1 MGLFNIYN
9 KAKNHINKTY
19 FSEKR
24 IISFEAYNLLKKYV
38 VNGLSQPNSL
48 DTAYPKNLKMNV
60 LKNVSQRSMKT
71 FFINYPIIIK
81 KIKKEYFVNLMSLM
95 LEINYLKMQKK
106 LLKQIKNDSPRYQEI
121 DRLIEK
127 LNQIDF
133 FFCTY
138 LI

>member
-1 MGLFNIYN
+1 MGIFNIYN

-71 FFINYPIIIK
+71 FYKLSDHYK
-81 KIKKEYFVNLMSLM
+81 KNKKGVLCNQMSLM
-95 LEINYLKMQKK
+95 LEINYLKAKK

-121 DRLIEK
+121 DRLIGK
-127 LNQIDF
+127 IKSN
-133 FFCTY
+133 
-138 LI
+138 

>member
-1 MGLFNIYN
+1 MGIFNIYN

-38 VNGLSQPNSL
+38 VNGLSQPKSL

-71 FFINYPIIIK
+71 FYKLSDHYK
-81 KIKKEYFVNLMSLM
+81 KNKKGVLCQSNEFDVGNKLSK
-95 LEINYLKMQKK
+95 NAKK
-106 LLKQIKNDSPRYQEI
+106 LLKQIKNDRPRYQEI

-127 LNQIDF
+127 IKSN
-133 FFCTY
+133 
-138 LI
+138 

>member
-1 MGLFNIYN
+1 MGIFNIYN

-71 FFINYPIIIK
+71 FYKLSIILAYLDLKMNIII
-81 KIKKEYFVNLMSLM
+81 
-95 LEINYLKMQKK
+95 
-106 LLKQIKNDSPRYQEI
+106 
-121 DRLIEK
+121 
-127 LNQIDF
+127 
-133 FFCTY
+133 
-138 LI
+138 

>member
-1 MGLFNIYN
+1 MGIFNIYN

-71 FFINYPIIIK
+71 FYKLSDYYK
-81 KIKKEYFVNLMSLM
+81 KNKKGVLCQSNEFDVGNKLSK
-95 LEINYLKMQKK
+95 NAKK

-127 LNQIDF
+127 IKSN
-133 FFCTY
+133 
-138 LI
+138 

>member
-1 MGLFNIYN
+1 MGIFNIYN

-24 IISFEAYNLLKKYV
+24 VISFEAYNLLKKYV

-71 FFINYPIIIK
+71 FYKLSDYYK
-81 KIKKEYFVNLMSLM
+81 KNKKGVLCQSNEFDVGKKLSKNA
-95 LEINYLKMQKK
+95 KK
-106 LLKQIKNDSPRYQEI
+106 LLKEIKDDSPRYQEI
-121 DRLIEK
+121 DKLIEK
-127 LNQIDF
+127 IKSN
-133 FFCTY
+133 
-138 LI
+138 

>member
-1 MGLFNIYN
+1 MGIFNIYN

-38 VNGLSQPNSL
+38 VSGLSQPNSL

-71 FFINYPIIIK
+71 FYKLSDHYK
-81 KIKKEYFVNLMSLM
+81 KNKKGVLSQSNEFDVGKKLSKNA
-95 LEINYLKMQKK
+95 KK
-106 LLKQIKNDSPRYQEI
+106 LLKQIKNDCPRYQEI

-127 LNQIDF
+127 IKSN
-133 FFCTY
+133 
-138 LI
+138 

>member
-1 MGLFNIYN
+1 MGIFNIYN

-71 FFINYPIIIK
+71 FYKLADHYK
-81 KIKKEYFVNLMSLM
+81 KNKKGVLCQSNEFDVGNKLSK
-95 LEINYLKMQKK
+95 NAKK

-127 LNQIDF
+127 IKSN
-133 FFCTY
+133 
-138 LI
+138 

>member
-1 MGLFNIYN
+1 MGIFNIYN

-60 LKNVSQRSMKT
+60 LKNVLQVLLYTVLFR
-71 FFINYPIIIK
+71 I
-81 KIKKEYFVNLMSLM
+81 
-95 LEINYLKMQKK
+95 LEISMN
-106 LLKQIKNDSPRYQEI
+106 
-121 DRLIEK
+121 
-127 LNQIDF
+127 
-133 FFCTY
+133 T
-138 LI
+138 